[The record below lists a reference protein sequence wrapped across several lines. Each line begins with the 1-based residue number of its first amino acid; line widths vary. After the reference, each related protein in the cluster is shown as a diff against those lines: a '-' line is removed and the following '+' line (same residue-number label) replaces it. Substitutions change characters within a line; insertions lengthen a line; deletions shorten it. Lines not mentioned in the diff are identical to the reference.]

1 MNYLS
6 LHMSESLLG
15 LLRVCVIVNLFDSSL
30 LLLVIVLMHFCLDAL
45 QEKRA
50 G

>member
-1 MNYLS
+1 
-6 LHMSESLLG
+6 MSKSLLS

>member
-6 LHMSESLLG
+6 LHMSQSLLG
-15 LLRVCVIVNLFDSSL
+15 LFRVCVIVNLFNNSL
-30 LLLVIVLMHFCLDAL
+30 LFLVIVLMHFCLDAL
-45 QEKRA
+45 QEERA